1 MKLGVLFS
9 GGKDSCYALFK
20 AMQEHEV
27 VCLISLMSKNKE
39 SYMFHTPNINLVE
52 KQAECLDLP
61 IIIQETKGIKE
72 EELKDLEKVIKEA
85 IKKYKIEG
93 LVTGAIESVYQSSRI
108 QKICDKL
115 NIKCIN
121 PLWKK
126 NIEEYWNELI
136 KNGFEIIITAVAAQG
151 LDESWLGKKID
162 LKNLEELKK
171 LSKKYQFHLGFEGG
185 EAETLVINGPIF
197 KKKINILKAKKE
209 FKDNSGVYTIE
220 HIEIIKK

>member
-20 AMQEHEV
+20 AIQEHEV

-39 SYMFHTPNINLVE
+39 SYMFHTPNINLAE

-61 IIIQETKGIKE
+61 IIIQETKGVKE
-72 EELKDLEKVIKEA
+72 EELKDLEKVIKET

-108 QKICDKL
+108 QKICDNL

-126 NIEEYWNELI
+126 NVEEYWNELI
-136 KNGFEIIITAVAAQG
+136 KNGFEIVITAVAAQG

-209 FKDNSGVYTIE
+209 FKDNSGIYIIE